1 MGLEPLTPGFERQ
14 YYITSTIQPIDTKS
28 PHHRSIYRHM
38 DFSIAFLRNRGRF
51 WVLGLGGFFTHWGIL
66 SYCIEKPA
74 VEWGPGEIAIL
85 LLSSFIERFPKKCC
99 QRSTVQAVPIL
110 FHQVIDRL
118 PRYVMLQYFWI
129 WKSLL
134 LLTFWTFWSLL
145 EHCVV
150 EKRRG
155 QGF

>member
-1 MGLEPLTPGFERQ
+1 MNPNALWPRLWSQQTQEAPTNAVFIVIRIFQLQF
-14 YYITSTIQPIDTKS
+14 S
-28 PHHRSIYRHM
+28 PRSG
-38 DFSIAFLRNRGRF
+38 SLRL
-51 WVLGLGGFFTHWGIL
+51 LGLGGFYTHWGIL

-145 EHCVV
+145 EHCDMF
-150 EKRRG
+150 RINM
-155 QGF
+155 FTP